1 MTTAD
6 DTIVALATP
15 PGEGGIAVVR
25 LSGPGAFII
34 GERVAGRKL
43 RPRQATRCE
52 LRDAVGE
59 LIDRGIVLFFPAP
72 RSFTGED
79 VVEFQVH
86 GGPVVCD
93 WLLDTALASGAR
105 AAVAGEF
112 TQRAFLNDKVDLT
125 QAEAIA
131 DLIASGSRDAARA
144 ALRSLEGVFS
154 DAVHDLVQLL
164 TAVRVHIEAGI
175 DFPDEE
181 LDLHQDR
188 ELADRLA
195 QVEQHFHE
203 LGRAA
208 RQGKVLRDG
217 LAVVIAGPPNA
228 GKSSLLNQLA
238 GEDAAIVTDIPGTTR
253 DPLREHIAIDGMP
266 LSVVDTAGLRDSGDV
281 IEAEGMRRAH
291 RELKRA
297 DRALWVADA
306 AAGEDHARR
315 AAHQT
320 LPAGL
325 PVTLVL
331 NKIDL
336 LPRSPAVE
344 AHEEDTVVWL
354 SAVTGAGLDLL
365 REHLKSAAGFQ
376 AEVGGAFSARRRH
389 LDALARAEDAFQR
402 GRRQFDGGALELAA
416 EELRDAQTAL
426 GQITG
431 EFTSEDLLGEI
442 FASFCIGK

>member
-25 LSGPGAFII
+25 LSGPSAFAF
-34 GERVAGRKL
+34 GESIAGRKL
-43 RPRQATRCE
+43 KPRHASLCE
-52 LRDAVGE
+52 LRDPVGE
-59 LIDRGIVLFFPAP
+59 LIDRGIVLCFPAP

-79 VVEFQVH
+79 VVELQVH

-93 WLLDTALASGAR
+93 WLVDTALALGAR
-105 AAVAGEF
+105 AAAPGEF
-112 TQRAFLNDKVDLT
+112 TQRAFLNDKLDLT
-125 QAEAIA
+125 QAEAVA

-154 DAVHDLVQLL
+154 DAVHDLLQSL
-164 TAVRVHIEAGI
+164 TALRVHIEAGI
-175 DFPDEE
+175 DYPDDE
-181 LDLHQDR
+181 LDLHEDQELAGRLARVEGYFR
-188 ELADRLA
+188 EL
-195 QVEQHFHE
+195 
-203 LGRAA
+203 GCAA
-208 RQGKVLRDG
+208 RQGNVLRDG

-253 DPLREHIAIDGMP
+253 DPLHAHIAIDGMP

-297 DRALWVADA
+297 DRALWVAEA
-306 AAGEDHARR
+306 ADGADRARR
-315 AAHQT
+315 AARQT

-336 LPRSPAVE
+336 LNEPPAIQ
-344 AHEEDTVVWL
+344 ACDGDSVVWL
-354 SAVTGAGLDLL
+354 SALTGAGLDLL

-389 LDALARAEDAFQR
+389 LDALAQAEAAFQR
-402 GRRQFDGGALELAA
+402 SRGQFDGGALELAA

-426 GQITG
+426 GAITG

-442 FASFCIGK
+442 FANFCIGK

>member
-1 MTTAD
+1 MTHTD

-25 LSGPGAFII
+25 LSGPSAFALGQRI
-34 GERVAGRKL
+34 AGRKL
-43 RPRQATRCE
+43 KPRHASLCD
-52 LRDAVGE
+52 LRDALGE

-79 VVEFQVH
+79 VVELQVH

-93 WLLDTALASGAR
+93 WLVDTALALGAR
-105 AAVAGEF
+105 AAAPGEF
-112 TQRAFLNDKVDLT
+112 TQRAFLNDKLDLA
-125 QAEAIA
+125 QAEAVA

-154 DAVHDLVQLL
+154 DAVQDLLQAL
-164 TAVRVHIEAGI
+164 TALRVHIEAGI
-175 DFPDEE
+175 DFPDDE
-181 LDLHQDR
+181 LDLHEDQD
-188 ELADRLA
+188 LAGRLA
-195 QVEQHFHE
+195 WVERHFRE

-266 LSVVDTAGLRDSGDV
+266 LSVVDTAGLRESGDV

-291 RELKRA
+291 RELRGA
-297 DRALWVADA
+297 DRALWVAEA
-306 AAGEDHARR
+306 AAGADHARR
-315 AAHQT
+315 AARQT

-336 LPRSPAVE
+336 LNAPPSMQARDG
-344 AHEEDTVVWL
+344 DTVVWL
-354 SAVTGAGLDLL
+354 SALTGAGLDLL

-389 LDALARAEDAFQR
+389 LDALAQAEAAFQR

-426 GQITG
+426 GAITG

-442 FASFCIGK
+442 FANFCIGK